1 MKAKEI
7 LEKYKITRVTL
18 CNWKRSGVV
27 SSVVLPNGR
36 FDYIVN
42 NVVLTEFANKKNIIY
57 SRVSTSSQKENLYR
71 QTDRIKSFCSS
82 KGIIV
87 NETYEEIASALN
99 YNRAF
104 YKKLKEKVLNG
115 EVDKI
120 IIEYKDRLLRI
131 GFEDFED
138 LCGKFNTEIIVLDD
152 SYDNNK
158 SKQQEITEDLISI
171 IHHFSMKIYSSR
183 KRKKIENII
192 LKEEENNN

>member
-1 MKAKEI
+1 MKSKEI
-7 LEKYKITRVTL
+7 LEKYNICRNTL
-18 CNWKRSGVV
+18 CNWKKNGIISTIK
-27 SSVVLPNGR
+27 LPNGR

-42 NVVLTEFANKKNIIY
+42 SVIVTEQAKRENIIY
-57 SRVSTSSQKENLYR
+57 SRVSTSSQKENLIR
-71 QTDRIKSFCSS
+71 QTDRLKSFCSS

-87 NETYEEIASALN
+87 NEVYEEVASALN
-99 YNRAF
+99 YNRNY
-104 YKKLKEKVLNG
+104 YKKLKTKILNG
-115 EVDKI
+115 EVEKI

-138 LCGKFNTEIIVLDD
+138 LCEKFNTEIIILDE

-183 KRKKIENII
+183 KRKKIEDL
-192 LKEEENNN
+192 LKETENIL